1 MIFILI
7 CDLIVFIYLNNF
19 QKRSLRLK
27 FRSKKVHL
35 FEKKSKLDCLILQKG
50 KKFTKYLHSWNSSFA
65 HRCFCMDVCLA
76 WETKHEGIHF
86 HRMEIQI
93 GQTNLE
99 SLLRCH
105 GGEMLPTALLVFTLA
120 HLPFFGNGT
129 GMAYSLTATRWWSP
143 LTNVNIAPE
152 LERRLRNKKGQSS
165 LLYYMANQQ
174 IPCFV
179 LCSECHTMAFI
190 FFLSLP
196 SDVLNADDCWTVWKK
211 CLFSS
216 PPGRG
221 LVWLGFCI
229 WQIHAH

>member
-1 MIFILI
+1 M
-7 CDLIVFIYLNNF
+7 
-19 QKRSLRLK
+19 
-27 FRSKKVHL
+27 
-35 FEKKSKLDCLILQKG
+35 ILQKG

-143 LTNVNIAPE
+143 PTNVNIAPE
-152 LERRLRNKKGQSS
+152 LEKDSGTKRDSHRYFTTWLINRYLVLSS
-165 LLYYMANQQ
+165 
-174 IPCFV
+174 
-179 LCSECHTMAFI
+179 
-190 FFLSLP
+190 
-196 SDVLNADDCWTVWKK
+196 VLNAIQRLLYSFYPFLLMFSMLMTAELCEKTV
-211 CLFSS
+211 S
-216 PPGRG
+216 
-221 LVWLGFCI
+221 FCI
-229 WQIHAH
+229 SSWTRACVTGVLHLTDTRSLGQKQGAGVIFMRRRATQM